1 VIPHTQRKLREARF
15 FLELLRDRAG
25 DFPLDSENV
34 GFFLSAFLS
43 AARSVTLVLQVEE
56 KDKYDAV
63 YPAWEATLADQDRG
77 LLRYMNGQRVAEVHK
92 VGAAVASSVEYRKV
106 SEMRVERGGRWRVIF
121 TAPPG
126 APPPEMG
133 FAVHHF
139 KVGDNLVDVRAACTR
154 YLKLLEELVGRF
166 LSPR

>member
-1 VIPHTQRKLREARF
+1 MIQHTQRKLREARF
-15 FLELLRDRAG
+15 FLEHLRDRAG

-63 YPAWEATLADQDRG
+63 YPVWEATLADQDRG

-92 VGAAVASSVEYRKV
+92 VGAAVSSSVEYRKV

-133 FAVHHF
+133 FAAHHF
-139 KVGDNLVDVRAACTR
+139 QVGDNLVEVRTACAR
-154 YLKLLEELVGRF
+154 YLELLEELVGRF
-166 LSPR
+166 LSPQ